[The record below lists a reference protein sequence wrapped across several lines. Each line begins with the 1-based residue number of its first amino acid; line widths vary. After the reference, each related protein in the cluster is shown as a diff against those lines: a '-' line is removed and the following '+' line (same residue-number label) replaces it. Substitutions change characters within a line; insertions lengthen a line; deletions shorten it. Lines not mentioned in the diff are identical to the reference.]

1 MDPAAAGGA
10 ALFLDFDGTLV
21 DIAEHPD
28 AVMVDPGLPEVLTG
42 LRERLGGAL
51 AIVTGRPISDI
62 DRYLPGLGVDV
73 CGLHGLERRVAGIVS
88 VPDGLRDLGP
98 EVEALRQALA
108 GHSGIL
114 IENKGISVAVHW
126 RMAPEAEAEARAAID
141 DLARR
146 LGPTYRVQEGKAV
159 RELVP
164 AAAGKGEAIRAL
176 MRMPPYSGRRPIF
189 IGDDVTDE
197 HGFEAV
203 RDLGGATVKVGGGE
217 TGAERRVPSPAELRT
232 VLSDWLRT
240 EPKPE
245 NLQGA

>member
-1 MDPAAAGGA
+1 MDPIETRTA

-21 DIAEHPD
+21 DIVPHPD
-28 AVMVDPGLPEVLTG
+28 AVIVDPGLPEVLTG
-42 LRERLGGAL
+42 LRSRLGGAL

-62 DRYLPGLGVDV
+62 DRFLPRLGLDV
-73 CGLHGLERRVAGIVS
+73 CGLHGLERRIGGIVS

-98 EVEALRQALA
+98 EVAALRRALA
-108 GHSGIL
+108 GHPGIL

-146 LGPTYRVQEGKAV
+146 LGPTHRVQEGKAV

-164 AAAGKGEAIRAL
+164 MAAGKGEAIRAL
-176 MRMPPYSGRRPIF
+176 MRMPPYRGRRPIF
-189 IGDDVTDE
+189 SGDDVTDE
-197 HGFEAV
+197 HGFAAV
-203 RDLGGATVKVGGGE
+203 RDLGGATVKVGVGE
-217 TGAERRVPSPAELRT
+217 TGAERRVASPTELRSA
-232 VLSDWLRT
+232 LAEWLRT

-245 NLQGA
+245 DLPSA